1 MTTLYNKYFNYL
13 KWNYFISS
21 DAQIKIDYGSQ
32 RVIYAWISCM
42 MENFKSVCSNSIYP
56 DDFKQAVELFCAQ

>member
-1 MTTLYNKYFNYL
+1 MHIHQKEQNTPTQPHGCPDGIYAMTTLYNKYFNYL

-32 RVIYAWISCM
+32 RVIYG
-42 MENFKSVCSNSIYP
+42 
-56 DDFKQAVELFCAQ
+56 